1 MALTGEVLGGDLYLN
16 LSSDSGSSFDTVGVM
31 NNVQLT
37 YSFPTIDVSSQGSG
51 GYQKL
56 KPGKRKSLSGTA
68 SGKMRFVDSSGEVNP
83 DDIFTFADNGTELP
97 FTYEASSPD
106 TGDVTFSGD
115 CLITNLQIGGADDG
129 EATFSFQFDSTGTFE
144 KVVTT

>member
-1 MALTGEVLGGDLYLN
+1 MALEDEVLSGDLFLK
-16 LSSDSGSSFDTVGVM
+16 LSSDGGTTHDTVGVM

-56 KPGKRKSLSGTA
+56 KPGKRKALSGTC
-68 SGKMRFVDSSGEVNP
+68 SGKMRFTNATDEANADDVFTLADDGTQISFTYGATSPSGE
-83 DDIFTFADNGTELP
+83 
-97 FTYEASSPD
+97 
-106 TGDVTFSGD
+106 DVTYSGS

-129 EATFSFQFDSTGTFE
+129 EATYSFQFDSTGTF
-144 KVVTT
+144 TIATA